1 MAEKIAQPKLAPL
14 LALALVLINLPV
26 AAVDEK
32 TKSDIPADYAYALP
46 LQVSGKQG
54 VVGFRLPLPVYQNA
68 KTGALND
75 LRVFDARG
83 NRQPFALYHPQPET
97 PPLRSTLAANIF
109 PIEAMRSAAGPA
121 TIDLDIRTR
130 ADGSVLSVQARTGK
144 GANRT
149 AVLSSLLLDFGTD
162 ADVAVTTAAA
172 NPMRIDA
179 LRFTL
184 PATQA
189 DYTAE
194 VWLETS
200 ADLKRW
206 DMIGAA
212 ELRWLRN
219 DNAQTLAS
227 DRLEFSPQS
236 FRYARLT
243 WRRGEPLLFASIQ
256 AETVTRKVAEPVRET
271 LWIQPTR
278 ARQAGD
284 LAYLAGI
291 AIPVEQIAL
300 RFSEP
305 NIVYPV
311 ALGEYVERPSRNTGK
326 PTEWLFQARTGATF
340 YQITQNE
347 QTRLSGAVQIGGA
360 HAQEWVIRPQTKGA
374 TAMPELGLSWQPAT
388 LVFLAGGT
396 PPYTLSFGRADA
408 DNAAQTLNLVAPN
421 FSAQE
426 LGQLELAQAGVL
438 QTSAGSVQADSAAA
452 QAGMSA
458 RNRSLMLWGVLLLG
472 VLVLGGMA
480 WRLVRQM
487 KGAPP
492 SGARDRGQ
500 D

>member
-1 MAEKIAQPKLAPL
+1 MPTPS
-14 LALALVLINLPV
+14 LPRFWRWRLHSSTSLSQRQ
-26 AAVDEK
+26 
-32 TKSDIPADYAYALP
+32 TKRQNPIRLPITYALP

-83 NRQPFALYHPQPET
+83 NQQPFALYHPQPEA
-97 PPLRSTLAANIF
+97 PPQRTTLAANIF
-109 PIEAMRSAAGPA
+109 PIKAMRSAAAPA
-121 TIDLDIRTR
+121 SIDLDIRTR

-144 GANRT
+144 GANST
-149 AVLSSLLLDFGTD
+149 AAVSSLLLDFGPD
-162 ADVAVTTAAA
+162 AAVTTSIA
-172 NPMRIDA
+172 NPMRIEA
-179 LRFTL
+179 LRFSL
-184 PATQA
+184 PPGQA

-200 ADLKRW
+200 TDLKRW
-206 DMIGAA
+206 DTIGAA
-212 ELRWLRN
+212 ELSWLRN

-227 DRLEFSPQS
+227 DRLEFNPQS

-256 AETVTRKVAEPVRET
+256 AETITRKTAEPVHET

-284 LAYLAGI
+284 LAYPAGI
-291 AIPVEQIAL
+291 AIPVEQITL

-311 ALGEYVERPSRNTGK
+311 ALGEYVERPIRYNNQQGYSGS
-326 PTEWLFQARTGATF
+326 PTEWLFQARVGTTF

-347 QTRLSGAVQIGGA
+347 QTRHSGAVQIGGA

-396 PPYTLSFGRADA
+396 PPYTLSFGRIDA
-408 DNAAQTLNLVAPN
+408 DYAAQTLNQVAPN

-438 QTSAGSVQADSAAA
+438 QASAGSAQVDSAAT

-458 RNRSLMLWGVLLLG
+458 RNRSLMLWSVLLLG

-480 WRLVRQM
+480 WRLVKQM
-487 KGAPP
+487 KEPP
-492 SGARDRGQ
+492 LPEARDRDQ